1 MIKKLAGCVR
11 EYWLVSLLAPIT
23 VVGEVILEVI
33 IPKLMADLID
43 FGINKG
49 DMSYIWLTGA
59 KLVTACLISLLCGA
73 LAGMFAAKA
82 AAGSTFPGR
91 LGPATG
97 RRPIRPAGRR
107 RAFGIRKR
115 RCSRH
120 GNRNAT
126 ASRTASASRFR
137 HTARRSSVSARNKGT
152 NTRPH
157 AAFIHAG
164 DRM

>member
-73 LAGMFAAKA
+73 LAGMFAPPCWGFCWSTMGLA
-82 AAGSTFPGR
+82 AT
-91 LGPATG
+91 LMGPVGEEAV
-97 RRPIRPAGRR
+97 P
-107 RAFGIRKR
+107 
-115 RCSRH
+115 
-120 GNRNAT
+120 
-126 ASRTASASRFR
+126 
-137 HTARRSSVSARNKGT
+137 
-152 NTRPH
+152 
-157 AAFIHAG
+157 
-164 DRM
+164 